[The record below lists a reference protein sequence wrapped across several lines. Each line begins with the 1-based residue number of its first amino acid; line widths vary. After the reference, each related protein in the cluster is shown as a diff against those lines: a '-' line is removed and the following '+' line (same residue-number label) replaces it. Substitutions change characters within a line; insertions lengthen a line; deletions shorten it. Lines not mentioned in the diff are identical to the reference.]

1 MCKQL
6 NQFFKP
12 SKQNENA
19 LLWEKFD
26 DDTKA
31 CSKGTTNFILRGLGI
46 TEYDRGK
53 LFPEK
58 RYRFHNDAIGIFLAE
73 KNMGRVWKM
82 YEIEE
87 FFRDVYSYSWGN
99 GSTKFIYEERFTKQ
113 FGLTRYRTIGTVI
126 TSEMPFSKPKT
137 DIQVKVYPGL
147 DEQLTFVRKLINK
160 KLDKSEGDDKIK
172 AQVKFKEKL
181 QTLLFTLAGLET
193 TTEKY
198 KLLEETIG
206 SMIHPK
212 PKLFSQ
218 LLAHAKQTGKL
229 KSKYHNFTTV
239 PYLNIFPGFSL
250 QRFRNTDVY
259 VCQTTIWE
267 WLFVVWCNRDKKKLN
282 WLLNYFATKI
292 QQPGRKVMK
301 YLVAYGRATGSGK
314 STFAKFCK
322 ALVDED
328 KVLFCKNLEDFLG
341 EQNSEH
347 LNKLFV
353 LIDEI
358 ERATK
363 SQSDKLKSSITADS
377 FRYKKLYENPIQMP
391 SYTDLIATSNCRSPV
406 FVSSQNRRVELI
418 TINPE
423 KKGDE
428 AFWDS
433 FYKELK
439 DSRVM
444 GAWFHFFA
452 TFPIDVNV
460 RSENNRF
467 DAEVLC
473 SDKVKSMKS
482 THQFV
487 VKFFS
492 DPRCFEDA
500 CLRKCDEAHWFKDL
514 IFRVTDPLS
523 ETCKL

>member
-1 MCKQL
+1 
-6 NQFFKP
+6 
-12 SKQNENA
+12 
-19 LLWEKFD
+19 
-26 DDTKA
+26 
-31 CSKGTTNFILRGLGI
+31 
-46 TEYDRGK
+46 
-53 LFPEK
+53 
-58 RYRFHNDAIGIFLAE
+58 
-73 KNMGRVWKM
+73 
-82 YEIEE
+82 
-87 FFRDVYSYSWGN
+87 
-99 GSTKFIYEERFTKQ
+99 
-113 FGLTRYRTIGTVI
+113 
-126 TSEMPFSKPKT
+126 MPFSKPKT
-137 DIQVKVYPGL
+137 DIRVKVYPGL

-160 KLDKSEGDDKIK
+160 KLDKSEGDEKIK

-181 QTLLFTLAGLET
+181 QTLLDTLAGIES

-198 KLLEETIG
+198 TLFEDTIG

-212 PKLFSQ
+212 TKNFSQ
-218 LLAHAKQTGKL
+218 LLANAKQTGKL

-239 PYLNIFPGFSL
+239 PYLNINPCPRDCLNIFPGFSL
-250 QRFRNTDVY
+250 QRFRNTDVD
-259 VCQTTIWE
+259 VRKTTIWE
-267 WLFVVWCNRDKKKLN
+267 WLFVVWSNRDNKKLN
-282 WLLNYFATKI
+282 WLINYFATKI
-292 QQPGRKVMK
+292 QQPARKVCK
-301 YLVAYGRATGSGK
+301 YLVGYGRATGSGK
-314 STFAKFCK
+314 TSMNKYLK

-328 KVLFCKNLEDFLG
+328 KVLFCKNLDDFLG

-358 ERATK
+358 DRASR
-363 SQSDKLKSSITADS
+363 SQSDKLKSTITSDS

-391 SYTDLIATSNCRSPV
+391 CYMDLIATSNERSPV

-428 AFWDS
+428 AFWDL
-433 FYKELK
+433 FYKELE

-452 TFPIDVNV
+452 TFPIDLNV

-473 SDKVKSMKS
+473 SEKVKSMKS

-487 VKFFS
+487 VQFFS

-514 IFRVTDPLS
+514 TFRVTDGQMEAIIRKARAYDYYKFWAKRNGHKNIVKNSTFIEDLREIDIIPRRREMCGKTPRAFVFSKGRVKKTLCCFYQIES
-523 ETCKL
+523 RLLALNWLFTDDDEFGALQKCVKEGTFRFRDNYQFMK